1 MREQTMEYLKRKYM
15 IRTIGVH
22 SVKYK
27 GKIYH
32 AHQEMKEAKKKST
45 WYLVPYLVVATIA
58 NSFLL
63 VLPFFSDSI
72 LFSIILML
80 VVYSAFIYLWLSTSA
95 KKCPNFI
102 ITE

>member
-1 MREQTMEYLKRKYM
+1 MKDQTMEYLKRKYM
-15 IRTIGVH
+15 IRTLGVH

-27 GKIYH
+27 GKVYH
-32 AHQEMKEAKKKST
+32 AHQEMKEVKKKSI
-45 WYLVPYLVVATIA
+45 WYLLPYLLVASVV

-63 VLPFFSDSI
+63 VLPFFSESV
-72 LFSIILML
+72 LFSVILMI
-80 VVYSAFIYLWLSTSA
+80 VIYGGFIYIWLSTSA